1 MILFEFFDIYA
12 SMFIEFLII
21 ESKKGNVKGDLCSN
35 LIYFVKLNSLRCTLE
50 SFGHHAAKNS
60 NKSLTNHHTRSEA
73 KFIPDFLKNPRKAYD
88 K

>member
-1 MILFEFFDIYA
+1 M
-12 SMFIEFLII
+12 
-21 ESKKGNVKGDLCSN
+21 SKETYVPSSFTL
-35 LIYFVKLNSLRCTLE
+35 CTLE
-50 SFGHHAAKNS
+50 SFGHHAVKNS